1 MKVDE
6 GAFAG
11 QYDGIHFLSLSI
23 VTRHAKIASMQR
35 KHFVFLSGWIAAML
49 LLVLN
54 FTIRPVPVFAEGP
67 CPKGPIP
74 GPYLIDCQLLEEQA
88 FARRTE
94 IITYTVEYGDTM
106 WGIAT
111 QFGLDVDTLR
121 YSNPTL
127 FRNPDRLYVGQVV
140 RILPFPGAI
149 YEVKSGDTLESI
161 AKKWHVSPEAIIRY
175 APNHVSADEHLA
187 PGQELVIP
195 SGRLDLNIP
204 KPDPSP
210 EATFAWPLRGWLSQG
225 YSARHRAVD
234 IATAW
239 GAPVYAAGDGVVIRA
254 GWLYTGY
261 GFSVVI
267 RHPNGL
273 VTLYSHM
280 TNPAVKVGDRV
291 RRGQMIGVVGSTGN
305 STGPHVHFEVR
316 KNGVRVNPLPYLPSL
331 PPH

>member
-1 MKVDE
+1 MKRK
-6 GAFAG
+6 
-11 QYDGIHFLSLSI
+11 SLWLIS
-23 VTRHAKIASMQR
+23 AWA
-35 KHFVFLSGWIAAML
+35 LAL
-49 LLVLN
+49 LLAGLGLML
-54 FTIRPVPVFAEGP
+54 RPAPTFAENP
-67 CPKGPIP
+67 CP
-74 GPYLIDCQLLEEQA
+74 PYPVEGDVSDCALLLQQLQN
-88 FARRTE
+88 RRSH
-94 IITYTVEYGDTM
+94 IITYTVQYGDTM

-111 QFGLDVDTLR
+111 RYGLDVDTLR
-121 YSNPTL
+121 YSNPDL
-127 FRNPDRLYVGQVV
+127 YRNPDRLYVGQIV

-149 YEVKSGDTLESI
+149 HTVKAGDTLASI
-161 AKKWHVSPEAIIRY
+161 ARKWHVSPEAIIRY
-175 APNHVSADEHLA
+175 KPNKISADSALT

-204 KPDPSP
+204 KPDLSP
-210 EATFAWPLRGWLSQG
+210 EATFAWPLRGWISQG

-234 IATAW
+234 IATVW
-239 GAPVYAAGDGVVIRA
+239 KAPVYAAGDGRVVRA

-280 TNPAVKVGDRV
+280 TNPAVKVGDWV
-291 RRGQMIGVVGSTGN
+291 RRGQQIGLVGSTGN

-316 KNGVRVNPLPYLPSL
+316 KNGVRVNPLSYLPSL